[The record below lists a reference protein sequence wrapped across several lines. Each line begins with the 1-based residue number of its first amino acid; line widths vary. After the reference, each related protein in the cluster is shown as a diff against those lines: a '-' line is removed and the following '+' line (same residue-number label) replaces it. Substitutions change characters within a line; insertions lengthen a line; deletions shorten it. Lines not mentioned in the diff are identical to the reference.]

1 MNDQVASIVIGFL
14 YVLIAAIVIRSLTS
28 FFPIDRNNQ
37 FVRLLDTVTEP
48 LIQPLRNV
56 MPRTGMF
63 DFSPM
68 IVIVVLYVMIEVVRR
83 AANQ

>member
-14 YVLIAAIVIRSLTS
+14 YVLIAAIIVRSLLS

-37 FVRLLDTVTEP
+37 FARLLDTVTEP
-48 LIQPLRNV
+48 LVQPLRNV

-68 IVIVVLYVMIEVVRR
+68 IVIVVLYVMIEVVQ
-83 AANQ
+83 AAARQ